1 MSPGKAL
8 KRASIRIL
16 MGGEAAEPWRRHD
29 LEQQLGSMDG
39 YGGKVPNQVQ
49 KHESV
54 SPQGKVWP

>member
-1 MSPGKAL
+1 M

-39 YGGKVPNQVQ
+39 YRGKVPNQVQ